1 MCGEDDGRGKIGG
14 WVCVCE
20 GGVAADAKAL
30 ESWREPWVGNHP
42 ESSRSIGAR
51 APIRK
56 QNAERERRERDL
68 HVQKPPIDQQLKNCT
83 LKSLLTSKS

>member
-1 MCGEDDGRGKIGG
+1 M
-14 WVCVCE
+14 
-20 GGVAADAKAL
+20 AADAKAL

-42 ESSRSIGAR
+42 ESSRSIGAG

-56 QNAERERRERDL
+56 QNAERVGIWNAERERRERDL

>member
-1 MCGEDDGRGKIGG
+1 MCGEDDGRGEIGG

-42 ESSRSIGAR
+42 ESSRSIGAG

-56 QNAERERRERDL
+56 QNAERVWNME
-68 HVQKPPIDQQLKNCT
+68 C
-83 LKSLLTSKS
+83 